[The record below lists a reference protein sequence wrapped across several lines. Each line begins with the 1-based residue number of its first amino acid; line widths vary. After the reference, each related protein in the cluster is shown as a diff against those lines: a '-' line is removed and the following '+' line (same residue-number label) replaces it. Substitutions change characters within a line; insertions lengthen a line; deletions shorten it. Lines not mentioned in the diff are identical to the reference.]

1 MSMVAPMS
9 TGTAITGSGVYAPPN
24 VVSNEEICAVFNE
37 YVRRENARNA
47 AAIAAG
53 EVTPLQESSPA
64 FIEKASG
71 IVRRHVQD
79 AGGILDLERMVPSIP
94 DRPDDQLCVQ
104 AEYCVAAA
112 QKALA
117 AANRHPEDIDL
128 VILSTSTLQRP
139 YPSISVEVQSALGAR
154 GYAYDMTMGCSSVT
168 YALRAASAAIRCGD
182 ARRALIV
189 NAELCSP
196 FVDYRDRDSHFI
208 FGDAGTALVV
218 EPADDV
224 ARPGAF
230 EILSTRVF
238 SRFSSNIRNNV
249 GHLNRCDTE
258 HQFASDKL
266 FYQQGRRVF
275 KDIVPL
281 ASQFILDHLAEHGL
295 TPDRVHRYWLHQANS
310 NMNDLIAKRVLGRD
324 PTQAEAPLV
333 LAEYGNTASAGS
345 IIAFD
350 HYQDDIPSGAYGLI
364 CSFGAGYSI
373 GSALL
378 RRM

>member
-1 MSMVAPMS
+1 MSTVAAMS
-9 TGTAITGSGVYAPPN
+9 TGTAITGTGVYAPPN
-24 VVSNEEICAVFNE
+24 VVSNEELCAVFNE
-37 YVRRENARNA
+37 HVRRENARNA

-71 IVRRHVQD
+71 IQRRHVQD
-79 AGGILDLERMVPSIP
+79 ASGLLDLDRMVPNIP

-104 AEYCVAAA
+104 AEYCVNAAK
-112 QKALA
+112 KALA
-117 AANRHPEDIDL
+117 AANRHAEDIDL

-139 YPSISVEVQSALGAR
+139 YPSISVEVQDALGAR

-168 YALRAASAAIRCGD
+168 YALRAATAALQAGH

-218 EPADDV
+218 EPVAD

-230 EILSTRVF
+230 EILSTRAF

-249 GHLNRCDTE
+249 GHLNRCDPE
-258 HQFASDKL
+258 HQLASDKL

-281 ASQFILDHLAEHGL
+281 ASQFIIDHLAESGL

-333 LAEYGNTASAGS
+333 LAEYGNTASSGS

-350 HYQDDIPSGAYGLI
+350 HYHDDLPSGAYGLI

-378 RRM
+378 RRV